1 MKKQFFFTIVLI
13 LFLIAGCSQGT
24 TVTRTEADKV
34 TDLSG
39 YWNDSDARFVAEQ
52 MIMDLLNRP
61 WLSNFASNY
70 NRNPVVIVGAIR
82 NRTSEHIDAGMFVKN
97 IERELINSGKV
108 RFVAAS
114 DERKQLIEERYHQ
127 QSHASEDTAASLAQ
141 ETGADFMLIGTMTSS
156 IDSSGGKTT
165 RFYQVDME
173 LVDIENNEKVW
184 IGQKQ
189 IKKEVGRS
197 RTSW

>member
-1 MKKQFFFTIVLI
+1 
-13 LFLIAGCSQGT
+13 
-24 TVTRTEADKV
+24 
-34 TDLSG
+34 
-39 YWNDSDARFVAEQ
+39 
-52 MIMDLLNRP
+52 MDLMNRP
-61 WLSNFASNY
+61 WLSQFLNRY

-82 NRTSEHIDAGMFVKN
+82 NRTSEHIDSGMFVKN

-108 RFVAAS
+108 QFVAAS

-156 IDSSGGKTT
+156 VDSSGGKST

-173 LVDIENNEKVW
+173 LIRIENNEKVW
-184 IGQKQ
+184 MGQKQ
-189 IKKEVGRS
+189 IKKEVGRPS
-197 RTSW
+197 TSW